1 VVELRQYT
9 LYPSRRDD
17 LIELFDREFVET
29 QEATGMHIV
38 AQFRDL
44 DDPDRYVWIRGFT
57 DMTSRTAALQAFY
70 GGPVWKQHGPAAAST
85 MIDSDDVLLLE
96 PAFDGAGLTH
106 PPAPRPSGAGVDV
119 PAATIVVTIH
129 EVPEQP
135 STVEICE
142 FATESDAIAEAH
154 GARSLAWYVTETAE
168 NTFPALPVRTDVSV
182 VVNIA
187 AFDDA
192 EQHRAFVS
200 RPTAPGGDRS
210 LHSTATSQ
218 LRLAPTGRSALR

>member
-1 VVELRQYT
+1 MVELRQYT
-9 LYPSRRDD
+9 LQPSRRDD

-44 DDPDRYVWIRGFT
+44 DDPDRFVWIRGFT
-57 DMTSRTAALQAFY
+57 DMTSRTSALQAFY
-70 GGPVWKQHGPAAAST
+70 GGPVWKQHGRAAAST
-85 MIDSDDVLLLE
+85 MIDSDDVLLLR

-106 PPAPRPSGAGVDV
+106 PPAPRPSATDIDV
-119 PAATIVVTIH
+119 PAATIVLTIH
-129 EVPEQP
+129 EVTEPP
-135 STVEICE
+135 SPAEVGD
-142 FATESDAIAEAH
+142 FATEWDAIAEAH
-154 GARSLAWYVTETAE
+154 GAASLAWYVTDPAE

-182 VVNIA
+182 VVNIS

-200 RPTAPGGDRS
+200 RPTARGGGRS
-210 LHSTATSQ
+210 LRSTATSQ
-218 LRLAPTGRSALR
+218 LRLEPTGRSALR